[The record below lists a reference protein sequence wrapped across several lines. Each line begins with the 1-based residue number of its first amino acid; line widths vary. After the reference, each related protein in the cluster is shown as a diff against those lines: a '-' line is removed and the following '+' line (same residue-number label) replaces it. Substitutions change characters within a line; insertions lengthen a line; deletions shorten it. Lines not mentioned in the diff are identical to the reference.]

1 MGLTTSNIRRA
12 TENQR
17 HHHRHQTA
25 TRPEARRSESLN
37 RIVTVSSVVQSV
49 LSRPTLLM
57 DAGAQAHS
65 RRLEAWF
72 PRARTLA
79 SCLVCHFAASAWL
92 ARPHRSQHPGS
103 RHFLI
108 RFSSILP

>member
-1 MGLTTSNIRRA
+1 VGLTTSNIRRA

-17 HHHRHQTA
+17 HHHCHQTA
-25 TRPEARRSESLN
+25 TRPAARRSESLN

-72 PRARTLA
+72 PRAQNLGFLPRVPFWREHVACTA
-79 SCLVCHFAASAWL
+79 AQVPTPGITTFADSI
-92 ARPHRSQHPGS
+92 
-103 RHFLI
+103 F
-108 RFSSILP
+108 FILP

>member
-1 MGLTTSNIRRA
+1 MGLTTSNIRRT

-25 TRPEARRSESLN
+25 TQPAARRSESLN

-57 DAGAQAHS
+57 DAV
-65 RRLEAWF
+65 RRLIRGDWKPGSHGLEPWLPASGAIL
-72 PRARTLA
+72 PRARSLHDRTGPNTRDQDT
-79 SCLVCHFAASAWL
+79 S
-92 ARPHRSQHPGS
+92 
-103 RHFLI
+103 
-108 RFSSILP
+108 